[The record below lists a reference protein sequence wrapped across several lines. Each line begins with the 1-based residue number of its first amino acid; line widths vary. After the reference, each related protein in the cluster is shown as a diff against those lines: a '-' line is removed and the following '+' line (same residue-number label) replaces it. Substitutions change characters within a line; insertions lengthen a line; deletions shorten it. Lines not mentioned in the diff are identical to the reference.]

1 MNVKEDVVRQLLE
14 IVASC
19 CSYTRKDGSQSIT
32 PDDIVSKER
41 IGDNVNLTRCIF
53 ARQMKVMGFTTE
65 TIADILQRNESTIRD
80 MIIRGGDMEVTNY
93 AYRVASSDVTQHCK
107 SLMSEL

>member
-1 MNVKEDVVRQLLE
+1 MNIKEDVVSKILV
-14 IVASC
+14 IVAAC

-32 PDDIVSKER
+32 PEDIVSAER

-65 TIADILQRNESTIRD
+65 TIADILQRKESTVRD
-80 MIIRGGDMEVTNY
+80 MIIRGGDMEITNY
-93 AYRVASSDVTQHCK
+93 AYRVASSDVTQRCK
-107 SLMSEL
+107 ALMSEL